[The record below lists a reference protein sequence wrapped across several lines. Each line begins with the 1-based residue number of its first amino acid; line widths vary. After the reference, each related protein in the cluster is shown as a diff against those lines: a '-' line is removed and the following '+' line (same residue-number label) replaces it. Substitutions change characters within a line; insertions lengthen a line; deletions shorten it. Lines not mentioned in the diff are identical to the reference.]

1 MTTQDTTT
9 VATVPAALPV
19 PGEKLEDV
27 MRRLQA
33 IHPHVV
39 PGKAVEVDRHAV
51 EVRDY
56 ANYALEYWKK
66 QLGAANILIQ
76 QGLGDAEVGTVNR
89 IPVIKRY
96 QGEVAPEA
104 EPRKGGWRDYLKG
117 VKH

>member
-1 MTTQDTTT
+1 MAQ
-9 VATVPAALPV
+9 ATAQNHAVPAALPV

-27 MRRLQA
+27 MHRLQA
-33 IHPHVV
+33 IHPKVV
-39 PGKAVEVDRHAV
+39 PGKQVEVDRHAV

-56 ANYALEYWKK
+56 ANYALEYWKA

-76 QGLGDAEVGTVNR
+76 QGLGDAEVGTVDG

-104 EPRKGGWRDYLKG
+104 EPRKGGWRDYLRG